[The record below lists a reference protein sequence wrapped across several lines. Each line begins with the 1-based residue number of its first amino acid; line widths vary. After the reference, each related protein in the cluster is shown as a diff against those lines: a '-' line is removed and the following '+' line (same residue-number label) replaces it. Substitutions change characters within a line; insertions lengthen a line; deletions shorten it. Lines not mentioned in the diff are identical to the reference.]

1 MAYGNTYDSKR
12 VKRTGMPMSEE
23 TQIAED
29 VYCAIS
35 EHMAKAISF
44 HEQLADYFCFLGL
57 HGYKKMLEYQYMDE
71 CEAKRHLHKRYID
84 QHHKIIIPKEVH
96 APMLIPKDWS
106 KYKTTDI
113 DDSLIPKF
121 VKSALDE
128 YKKWEEQTKEFL
140 KEQCAILMETN
151 MIPDYEY
158 VKEMIVDVEHELK
171 KIRRMTDSL
180 NGTGYDVTMI
190 HGSQDKYYD
199 EYKKKFDDKFTT
211 RNNHRP
217 YPEPMYDPYNR
228 DRRRYMTDERR
239 MGYERYEHDEDWD
252 YRIDEDGNRK
262 RRIGYR

>member
-1 MAYGNTYDSKR
+1 
-12 VKRTGMPMSEE
+12 
-23 TQIAED
+23 
-29 VYCAIS
+29 
-35 EHMAKAISF
+35 
-44 HEQLADYFCFLGL
+44 
-57 HGYKKMLEYQYMDE
+57 
-71 CEAKRHLHKRYID
+71 
-84 QHHKIIIPKEVH
+84 
-96 APMLIPKDWS
+96 
-106 KYKTTDI
+106 
-113 DDSLIPKF
+113 
-121 VKSALDE
+121 
-128 YKKWEEQTKEFL
+128 
-140 KEQCAILMETN
+140 

-190 HGSQDKYYD
+190 HGAQDKYYD

-211 RNNHRP
+211 RNNYRP

-252 YRIDEDGNRK
+252 YGIDEDGNRK